1 MKATWKRLLSLI
13 LSVSFLMIAHAA
25 LGQVTTGS
33 SSSEIPAA
41 SAADSEQTARILGL
55 NSMVAR
61 LRVLQAQRSCG
72 SIASPEE
79 LTIRQELLES
89 IQASVLDV
97 DGVLSEISNESN
109 QLADLRTSLEN
120 RRDRTISRLNAASLI
135 TGAGLGTAVS
145 ATQFSTLGT
154 RTQNIGDGI
163 AVGAGVASI
172 ILSIMAVRRQHGP
185 NGTVGDM
192 PNMLAPLLGGAPVL
206 NTYYPPDVRQ
216 YLDSVPANEDP
227 KRGSR
232 LEQLRSAWV
241 KVGRLDASDSVQQ
254 RQKVAALTTSQSK
267 DVKVSIDDLTDR
279 IAMLADVSGRA
290 SLMKRDLAVL
300 MRSYGRSFQDCKSP
314 TAANP

>member
-1 MKATWKRLLSLI
+1 
-13 LSVSFLMIAHAA
+13 
-25 LGQVTTGS
+25 
-33 SSSEIPAA
+33 
-41 SAADSEQTARILGL
+41 
-55 NSMVAR
+55 
-61 LRVLQAQRSCG
+61 
-72 SIASPEE
+72 
-79 LTIRQELLES
+79 
-89 IQASVLDV
+89 
-97 DGVLSEISNESN
+97 
-109 QLADLRTSLEN
+109 
-120 RRDRTISRLNAASLI
+120 
-135 TGAGLGTAVS
+135 
-145 ATQFSTLGT
+145 
-154 RTQNIGDGI
+154 
-163 AVGAGVASI
+163 
-172 ILSIMAVRRQHGP
+172 
-185 NGTVGDM
+185 M